1 MGMGFLDLWGG
12 VADWFKAPDAPD
24 PIDPSES
31 ALDYVRG
38 MADPE
43 LQETILSS
51 EREYRPQY
59 QALNLQDMLGYLQG
73 SGGQM
78 GMLDMQDLAA
88 GRTEGLRADVTSRQR
103 ASDIADVE
111 GLGTRATAALR
122 ASDPLMEALIG
133 KQTGLT
139 NELYDRAGGLSPQ
152 QKRQADQQAREAFA
166 SRGRVGDNSAVAA
179 EILNREEFKR
189 ANRAEAQQAASQTYN
204 MYKGTAADPFQAI
217 LGRPSG
223 SLNQGLETAG
233 QARGAVGQSTSQLFN
248 ADAGVNLALQEN
260 ANLMDFQNNLYGAKM
275 GMIGGV
281 AQGAGSAAAA
291 FSDRRLKKNIVRVGT
306 HKSGVGVYSYTM
318 KHNGRDEVGVMA
330 QELQGVM
337 PEAVSTHPNGYL
349 MVDYSKL

>member
-1 MGMGFLDLWGG
+1 MG
-12 VADWFKAPDAPD
+12 KSAPSAPA
-24 PIDPSES
+24 PIDPGES
-31 ALDYVRG
+31 ALDYIKG

-43 LQETILSS
+43 LQEKILSS

-59 QALNLQDMLGYLQG
+59 QALNLQEMLGYLQG
-73 SGGQM
+73 TGGEM

-88 GRTEGLRADVTSRQR
+88 GRTEGLRSDVTSRQR
-103 ASDIADVE
+103 EADIADVE

-139 NELYDRAGGLSPQ
+139 DELYDRAGGLSPQ

-189 ANRAEAQQAASQTYN
+189 ANRAEAQQSAAQTYG

-223 SLNQGLETAG
+223 SLNQGLNTAG
-233 QARGAVGQSTSQLFN
+233 QARDAVGQSTSQLFN
-248 ADAGVNLALQEN
+248 QDAGVNLALQEN
-260 ANLMDFQNNLYGAKM
+260 ANLMDFESNLYGAKM
-275 GMIGGV
+275 NMWGGV
-281 AQGAGSAAAA
+281 AQGLGAAAGGKMS
-291 FSDRRLKKNIVRVGT
+291 SDRRLKKNIVRIGT

-318 KHNGRDEVGVMA
+318 KRTGIDDVGVMA

-337 PEAVSTHPNGYL
+337 PEAVSTDSDGYL